1 MRESVQPPNLS
12 VNGAP
17 ITMYISFT
25 DWLIEWFVDSH
36 EELLKIGEK
45 ALENSEEVQISIQMS
60 SKYALQCINLSI
72 YLLILVK
79 LPFFQMQ
86 NFEMEHTM
94 SSLQSEPF

>member
-1 MRESVQPPNLS
+1 MSTERLLLC
-12 VNGAP
+12 
-17 ITMYISFT
+17 ISFT
-25 DWLIEWFVDSH
+25 DWLKEWFIDSH

-45 ALENSEEVQISIQMS
+45 ALGNSEEIQISIQMS